1 MPGLISNI
9 ASNAV
14 SNAIN
19 KFKRRISGNGA
30 AKVGEGFTLFMPNKD
45 TDDIIKTVRLLEDSE
60 VLIDG
65 VTKVVKHEIK
75 KQEGGFLAALLA
87 SLAASAFQP
96 VISTVV
102 KAIAGRR
109 VMRTG
114 RGYNNMD

>member
-1 MPGLISNI
+1 
-9 ASNAV
+9 
-14 SNAIN
+14 
-19 KFKRRISGNGA
+19 
-30 AKVGEGFTLFMPNKD
+30 MPNKD